1 MKKRM
6 IKLMTI
12 FCMAGILTV
21 NPAIIGLAEE
31 AEAVGADVS
40 EGTEEVEEKPAEK
53 VVEELEAEAEVQG
66 QNENDVTVQA
76 GESDSEP
83 DTDVDYVKKVI
94 WKYNNYDNGGGKTTS
109 TKDTENFK
117 VGKTISFPTISDNER
132 RNGYEFIGW
141 YKDGELVQS
150 LKEGSYEIKEEDIG
164 KELTFIAGW
173 RQTVSASIDGGNELV
188 SMDVKEAV
196 SATELTYQFPSTI
209 NETTDTGDF
218 TFADKWMINGEG
230 PFEAGTTFILEFG
243 DTYGD
248 CIYNVCANE
257 TYGIEAGKAE
267 LKLDSCLKPMNNQ
280 HAVLV
285 DNQSG
290 YTIKRGYGEK
300 VIGSIA
306 PETEA
311 YVGII
316 GDLLTFYEPT
326 SGATFQKNVQDILEQ
341 NTIKYI
347 KTEDVSSHYVECNV
361 LTIKKSDIVRT
372 VNITYK
378 DQYQDTK
385 FTFNNEKAD
394 VYTYSKNIYPGVED
408 QTWDQVLNETIQA
421 NRDKYK
427 FVRWKYFLNGKEC
440 TLEELST
447 TKIDFYKDEKTSLVV
462 QPVWEGAYSYKV
474 DSVIMDEEIKIPD
487 RGSAIV
493 GNSIELPNLDDISGK
508 YTFAGWRSSED
519 QKIYQDGYSY
529 PIKEAETV
537 FTAQWNPV
545 SHKITFVDGT
555 SEDTTTAEYGS
566 VYKWNR
572 LPKKEGY
579 TFQGWKSK
587 EWNEVYPASWK
598 LTVPEYDLTFT
609 AQWNINSYKISY
621 DGNGATM
628 GVPTG
633 TVEQNY
639 QTDYTI
645 DTVVPTKIGYTFQ
658 GWSDGT
664 TTYQPGAAFKV
675 PAKNVVLTAQWKINS
690 HQVKYDGNGGTKAPG
705 SQQVDYNSKVTVS
718 GEASRDGY
726 TFVGWE
732 RISTGEVLSSGHSFV
747 MPDMDETLKA
757 KWKVAHS
764 KISGKGSFYL
774 VSEQSY
780 TMGSG
785 VKVQGDS
792 SNYSEN
798 MTFYVPQSGYYT
810 FE

>member
-6 IKLMTI
+6 IRLMMI
-12 FCMAGILTV
+12 FCMAGILTI
-21 NPAIIGLAEE
+21 NPAIIGQAEE
-31 AEAVGADVS
+31 LSAVGEDSQDVQSQEADD
-40 EGTEEVEEKPAEK
+40 EER
-53 VVEELEAEAEVQG
+53 
-66 QNENDVTVQA
+66 QA
-76 GESDSEP
+76 DESDSEP
-83 DTDVDYVKKVI
+83 DTDVGYVKKVT
-94 WKYNNYDNGGGKTTS
+94 WKYNNSLHGDGKITS
-109 TKDTENFK
+109 TEDKDHFK
-117 VGKTISFPTISDNER
+117 VGESISFPTISDKDG

-141 YKDGELVQS
+141 YKDGELVQG
-150 LKEGSYEIKEEDIG
+150 LKEGSYEIKAEDIG

-173 RQTVSASIDGGNELV
+173 RQTVSAAIDSEEYIPMKGE
-188 SMDVKEAV
+188 EAP
-196 SATELTYQFPSTI
+196 SKTEVTYTFPSNI
-209 NETTDTGDF
+209 SETTDIGLF
-218 TFADKWMINGEG
+218 TFADKWMINGKG
-230 PFEAGTTFILEFG
+230 PFKAGTTFTLEFG
-243 DTYGD
+243 DTYGN
-248 CIYNVCANE
+248 CIYNVYANE
-257 TYGIEAGKAE
+257 TYGIDAE
-267 LKLDSCLKPMNNQ
+267 NAKLKLDSCLKPNNSY
-280 HAVLV
+280 AVLV
-285 DNQSG
+285 DNQSD
-290 YTIKRGYGEK
+290 YTIGRNYDGDVLK
-300 VIGSIA
+300 SIA
-306 PETEA
+306 RKTEA
-311 YVGII
+311 YVGTI

-347 KTEDVSSHYVECNV
+347 KTEDISSHYVECNV
-361 LTIKKSDIVRT
+361 LTIKNSDIVRT

-385 FTFNNEKAD
+385 TFFTFDNEKPNFC
-394 VYTYSKNIYPGVED
+394 TYSKHIYPGVKD
-408 QTWDQVLNETIQA
+408 QTWDKVLNGTIQA
-421 NRDKYK
+421 NRDNYK
-427 FVRWKYFLNGKEC
+427 FVGWKYFLNGKEC
-440 TLEELST
+440 TLEELRI
-447 TKIDFYKDEKTSLVV
+447 KEIDFYTDEKTSLVV
-462 QPVWEGAYSYKV
+462 QPVWKGAYFYEV
-474 DSVIMDEEIKIPD
+474 DPVIMDEGIKIPD

-493 GNSIELPNLDDISGK
+493 GDSIELPRLDDISGK

-519 QKIYQDGYSY
+519 QKVYQAGFSY

-537 FTAQWNPV
+537 FTAQWNLV

-579 TFQGWKSK
+579 TFQGWKSS
-587 EWNEVYPASWK
+587 EWNKVYPASGE
-598 LTVPEYDLTFT
+598 LTVPACDLTFT

-628 GVPTG
+628 GVPSE

-645 DTVVPTKIGYTFQ
+645 DTVVPNKTGYTFQ

-675 PAKNVVLTAQWKINS
+675 PAKNVVLTAQWKTNS

-798 MTFYVPQSGYYT
+798 VTFYVPQSGYYT

>member
-21 NPAIIGLAEE
+21 NPVIIGLAEE
-31 AEAVGADVS
+31 ESAVGADVS
-40 EGTEEVEEKPAEK
+40 EGTEEEPASED
-53 VVEELEAEAEVQG
+53 VIEELEAETDVQG
-66 QNENDVTVQA
+66 QNESN
-76 GESDSEP
+76 SEP
-83 DTDVDYVKKVI
+83 ATDVNYVKKVI
-94 WKYNNYDNGGGKTTS
+94 WNYNNCVEGGITTS
-109 TKDTENFK
+109 KENFK
-117 VGKTISFPTISDNER
+117 VGGSISFPVILDKEV

-150 LKEGSYEIKEEDIG
+150 SKEESYKIKEEDIG

-173 RQTVSASIDGGNELV
+173 RQTVSAAIDSEEYIPMEG
-188 SMDVKEAV
+188 KEAP
-196 SATELTYQFPSTI
+196 SKTEVTYQFPNIS
-209 NETTDTGDF
+209 ETTDIKSF
-218 TFADKWMINGEG
+218 TFANKWMINDKG
-230 PFEAGTTFILEFG
+230 PFEAGTTFTLEFG
-243 DTYGD
+243 DTYGE
-248 CIYNVCANE
+248 CIYNVYANE
-257 TYGIEAGKAE
+257 TYGIEANKAE
-267 LKLDSCLKPMNNQ
+267 LKLDSCLKPTNDQ

-285 DNQSG
+285 ANQSD
-290 YTIKRGYGEK
+290 YTIERDCGGDVLE
-300 VIGSIA
+300 SIDSK
-306 PETEA
+306 TKA
-311 YVGII
+311 YVGTIE
-316 GDLLTFYEPT
+316 DSLTFYEQK
-326 SGATFQKNVQDILEQ
+326 SGAIFSKTIKDILEQ
-341 NTIKYI
+341 KTIKYI
-347 KTEDVSSHYVECNV
+347 KPEDGSSHYVECNV
-361 LTIKKSDIVRT
+361 LTIKNSDIVRT

-385 FTFNNEKAD
+385 TFFTFNNEKANSC
-394 VYTYSKNIYPGVED
+394 TYSENIYPGVKEK
-408 QTWDQVLNETIQA
+408 TWDEVLNKNIWA
-421 NRDKYK
+421 NRGTYK
-427 FVRWKYFLNGKEC
+427 FVGWKYFLNGKEY
-440 TLEELST
+440 TLEELR
-447 TKIDFYKDEKTSLVV
+447 KKNIDFYTDEGTSLVV
-462 QPVWEGAYSYKV
+462 QPVWEGAYSYEV
-474 DSVIMDEEIKIPD
+474 DPVIMDEGIKIPD
-487 RGSAIV
+487 SGSAIV
-493 GNSIELPNLDDISGK
+493 GDSIELPRLDDIRGK

-519 QKIYQDGYSY
+519 QKIYQAGFSY

-566 VYKWNR
+566 DYEWNR

-579 TFQGWKSK
+579 TFQGWKSE
-587 EWNEVYPASWK
+587 EWNKVYPASGE

-609 AQWNINSYKISY
+609 AQW
-621 DGNGATM
+621 
-628 GVPTG
+628 
-633 TVEQNY
+633 
-639 QTDYTI
+639 
-645 DTVVPTKIGYTFQ
+645 
-658 GWSDGT
+658 
-664 TTYQPGAAFKV
+664 
-675 PAKNVVLTAQWKINS
+675 KINS
-690 HQVKYDGNGGTKAPG
+690 HQGKYDGNGGTKAPG

-798 MTFYVPQSGYYT
+798 ITFYVPQSGYYT

>member
-21 NPAIIGLAEE
+21 NPVIIGLAEE
-31 AEAVGADVS
+31 ESAVGADVS
-40 EGTEEVEEKPAEK
+40 EGTEEEPASED
-53 VVEELEAEAEVQG
+53 VIEELEAETDVQG
-66 QNENDVTVQA
+66 QNESN
-76 GESDSEP
+76 SEP
-83 DTDVDYVKKVI
+83 ATDVNYVKKVI
-94 WKYNNYDNGGGKTTS
+94 WNYNNCVEGGITTS
-109 TKDTENFK
+109 KENFK
-117 VGKTISFPTISDNER
+117 VGGSISFPVILDKEV

-150 LKEGSYEIKEEDIG
+150 SKEESYKIKEEDIG

-173 RQTVSASIDGGNELV
+173 RQTVSAAIDSEEYIPMEG
-188 SMDVKEAV
+188 KEAP
-196 SATELTYQFPSTI
+196 SKTEVTYQFPNIS
-209 NETTDTGDF
+209 ETTDIKSF
-218 TFADKWMINGEG
+218 TFANKWMINDKG
-230 PFEAGTTFILEFG
+230 PFEAGTTFTLEFG
-243 DTYGD
+243 DTYGE
-248 CIYNVCANE
+248 CIYNVYANE
-257 TYGIEAGKAE
+257 TYGIEANKAE
-267 LKLDSCLKPMNNQ
+267 LKLDSCLKPTNDQ

-285 DNQSG
+285 ANQSD
-290 YTIKRGYGEK
+290 YTIERDCGGDVLE
-300 VIGSIA
+300 SIDSK
-306 PETEA
+306 TKA
-311 YVGII
+311 YVGTIE
-316 GDLLTFYEPT
+316 DSLTFYEQK
-326 SGATFQKNVQDILEQ
+326 SGAIFSKTIKDILEQ
-341 NTIKYI
+341 KTIKYI
-347 KTEDVSSHYVECNV
+347 KPEDGSSHYVECNV
-361 LTIKKSDIVRT
+361 LTIKNSDIVRT

-385 FTFNNEKAD
+385 TFFTFNNEKANSC
-394 VYTYSKNIYPGVED
+394 TYSENIYPGVKEK
-408 QTWDQVLNETIQA
+408 TWDEVLNKNIWA
-421 NRDKYK
+421 NRGTYK
-427 FVRWKYFLNGKEC
+427 FVGWKYFLNGKEY
-440 TLEELST
+440 TLEELR
-447 TKIDFYKDEKTSLVV
+447 KKNIDFYTDEGTSLVV
-462 QPVWEGAYSYKV
+462 QPVWEGAYSYEV
-474 DSVIMDEEIKIPD
+474 DPVIMDEGIKIPD
-487 RGSAIV
+487 SGSAIV
-493 GNSIELPNLDDISGK
+493 GDSIELPRLDDIRGK

-519 QKIYQDGYSY
+519 QKIYQAGFSY

-566 VYKWNR
+566 DYEWNR

-579 TFQGWKSK
+579 TFQGWKSE
-587 EWNEVYPASWK
+587 EWNKVYPASGE
-598 LTVPEYDLTFT
+598 LTVPEYDLTF
-609 AQWNINSYKISY
+609 
-621 DGNGATM
+621 
-628 GVPTG
+628 
-633 TVEQNY
+633 
-639 QTDYTI
+639 
-645 DTVVPTKIGYTFQ
+645 
-658 GWSDGT
+658 
-664 TTYQPGAAFKV
+664 
-675 PAKNVVLTAQWKINS
+675 TAQWKINS

-798 MTFYVPQSGYYT
+798 ITFYVPQSGYYT

>member
-1 MKKRM
+1 M
-6 IKLMTI
+6 IRLMMI
-12 FCMAGILTV
+12 FCMAGILTI
-21 NPAIIGLAEE
+21 NPAIIGQAEE
-31 AEAVGADVS
+31 SSAVGEDSQRKVDVQSQEADD
-40 EGTEEVEEKPAEK
+40 VEEQDASDQTVEFKITYVFNYGANSGKPATITKGYYDSKNEG
-53 VVEELEAEAEVQG
+53 VMITVEQ
-66 QNENDVTVQA
+66 TVDETA
-76 GESDSEP
+76 RE
-83 DTDVDYVKKVI
+83 
-94 WKYNNYDNGGGKTTS
+94 
-109 TKDTENFK
+109 
-117 VGKTISFPTISDNER
+117 
-132 RNGYEFIGW
+132 GYEFIGW
-141 YKDGELVQS
+141 YKDGTFYGNDSQYTLTAKDVVD
-150 LKEGSYEIKEEDIG
+150 KEI
-164 KELTFIAGW
+164 TFRAAW
-173 RQTVSASIDGGNELV
+173 RQKVSASIDGGNELV

-196 SATELTYQFPSTI
+196 SATELTYQLPLDI
-209 NETTDTGDF
+209 NETTDTGAF
-218 TFADKWMINGEG
+218 TFADKWMINGKG
-230 PFEAGTTFILEFG
+230 PFHAGEPFTLTFA
-243 DTYGD
+243 DTDGD
-248 CIYNVCANE
+248 CIYNVCANDNYE
-257 TYGIEAGKAE
+257 IEAGNAE
-267 LKLDSCLKPMNNQ
+267 LKLESCVKPAENQ
-280 HAVLV
+280 YAVLV
-285 DNQSG
+285 DNQSD
-290 YTIKRGYGEK
+290 YTIGRSHDGDAMAD
-300 VIGSIA
+300 IA
-306 PETEA
+306 SNTEA
-311 YVGII
+311 YI
-316 GDLLTFYEPT
+316 GTVKDSLTFYEPN
-326 SGATFQKNVQDILEQ
+326 SGATFSKTVEDILKQ

-347 KTEDVSSHYVECNV
+347 KQEDVSSHYVECNV
-361 LTIKKSDIVRT
+361 LTIVNRDIVRT
-372 VNITYK
+372 VNVTYK
-378 DQYQDTK
+378 DQYNDKKTS
-385 FTFNNEKAD
+385 FTFNNESANS
-394 VYTYSKNIYPGVED
+394 YTYSKNIYPGVKE
-408 QTWDQVLNETIQA
+408 QTWDKVLNDETIQA
-421 NRDKYK
+421 NRGTYE
-427 FVRWKYFLNGKEC
+427 FAGWKYFLNGEEY
-440 TLEELST
+440 TLEKLST
-447 TKIDFYKDEKTSLVV
+447 KEINFYTDEKTSLVV
-462 QPVWEGAYSYKV
+462 QPVWRGQYSYKV
-474 DSVIMDEEIKIPD
+474 DPVIRDEEIEIPD
-487 RGSAIV
+487 SGPAIV
-493 GNSIELPNLDDISGK
+493 GDSIELPQLDDISGK

-519 QKIYQDGYSY
+519 QKIYQAGYSY

-579 TFQGWKSK
+579 TFQGWKSSEGNK
-587 EWNEVYPASWK
+587 VYPASGK
-598 LTVPEYDLTFT
+598 LTVPAYDLTFT

-628 GVPTG
+628 GVPSG

-645 DTVVPTKIGYTFQ
+645 DTVVPTKTGYTFQ

-675 PAKNVVLTAQWKINS
+675 PAKNVVLTAQWKTNS

-798 MTFYVPQSGYYT
+798 ITFYVPQSGYYT

>member
-1 MKKRM
+1 M
-6 IKLMTI
+6 IRLMMI
-12 FCMAGILTV
+12 FCMAGILTI
-21 NPAIIGLAEE
+21 NPAIIGQAEE
-31 AEAVGADVS
+31 LSAVGEDSQRKVDVQSQEADD
-40 EGTEEVEEKPAEK
+40 VEE
-53 VVEELEAEAEVQG
+53 
-66 QNENDVTVQA
+66 QA
-76 GESDSEP
+76 DESDSEL
-83 DTDVDYVKKVI
+83 DTDVDYVKKVT
-94 WKYNNYDNGGGKTTS
+94 WKYNNYDTGGS
-109 TKDTENFK
+109 VHSIEDTKNFK
-117 VGKTISFPTISDNER
+117 LGGSIPFPTFLDNEF

-150 LKEGSYEIKEEDIG
+150 SEKGSYEIKKEDIG

-173 RQTVSASIDGGNELV
+173 RQKVSAAIDSEEYTPMTGE
-188 SMDVKEAV
+188 EAP
-196 SATELTYQFPSTI
+196 SKTEVIYQFPSNI
-209 NETTDTGDF
+209 NETTETGDF
-218 TFADKWMINGEG
+218 TFANKWMINTKG
-230 PFEAGTTFILEFG
+230 PFSAGDSFSLTFA
-243 DTYGD
+243 DTDGD

-257 TYGIEAGKAE
+257 TYGIEAGNAE
-267 LKLDSCLKPMNNQ
+267 LKLDSCLKPMNDQ

-285 DNQSG
+285 DNQSN
-290 YTIKRGYGEK
+290 YTIKRDYSGDVPE
-300 VIGSIA
+300 SIA
-306 PETEA
+306 PKTEA

-316 GDLLTFYEPT
+316 EDSLTFCEPN
-326 SGATFQKNVQDILEQ
+326 SGATFSKTVQDILDQ
-341 NTIKYI
+341 DTIKYR
-347 KTEDVSSHYVECNV
+347 KQEDVSSHYVECHV
-361 LTIKKSDIVRT
+361 LTIKNSDIVRT

-378 DQYQDTK
+378 DQYQDNETF
-385 FTFNNEKAD
+385 FTFNNEKAPS
-394 VYTYSKNIYPGVED
+394 YTYSENIYPGVKD
-408 QTWDQVLNETIQA
+408 KTWAEVLKENIQA
-421 NRDKYK
+421 NRGTYE
-427 FVRWKYFLNGKEC
+427 FVEWKYFLNGEEY
-440 TLEELST
+440 TLEKLSEK
-447 TKIDFYKDEKTSLVV
+447 KIDFYTDEKTSLVV
-462 QPVWEGAYSYKV
+462 QPVWRGQYFYEV
-474 DSVIMDEEIKIPD
+474 DSVIMDEGIEIPD
-487 RGSAIV
+487 RGPAIV
-493 GNSIELPNLDDISGK
+493 GKDIELASLKNIPGK

-519 QKIYQDGYSY
+519 QKIYQAGYSY
-529 PIKEAETV
+529 PIKEAKTV

-555 SEDTTTAEYGS
+555 SEDTITAEYGS

-579 TFQGWKSK
+579 TFQGWKPK
-587 EWNEVYPASWK
+587 EGNDVYPASWE
-598 LTVPEYDLTFT
+598 LTVPEHDLTFT
-609 AQWNINSYKISY
+609 AQWSINSYKISY

-628 GVPTG
+628 GVPSG

-664 TTYQPGAAFKV
+664 TIYQPGAAFKV
-675 PAKNVVLTAQWKINS
+675 PAKNVVLTAQWKTNS

-705 SQQVDYNSKVTVS
+705 NQQVDYNSKVTVS

-798 MTFYVPQSGYYT
+798 VTFYVPQSGYYT

>member
-21 NPAIIGLAEE
+21 NPVIIGLAEE
-31 AEAVGADVS
+31 ESAVGADVS
-40 EGTEEVEEKPAEK
+40 EGTEEEPASED
-53 VVEELEAEAEVQG
+53 VIEELEAEADVQG
-66 QNENDVTVQA
+66 QNESN
-76 GESDSEP
+76 SEP
-83 DTDVDYVKKVI
+83 ATDVNYVKKVI
-94 WKYNNYDNGGGKTTS
+94 WNYNNYVEGGITTP
-109 TKDTENFK
+109 KEDKENFK
-117 VGKTISFPTISDNER
+117 VGGSISFPVILDKEV

-150 LKEGSYEIKEEDIG
+150 SKEESYKIKEEDIG

-173 RQTVSASIDGGNELV
+173 RQTVSAAIDSEEYIPMEG
-188 SMDVKEAV
+188 KEAP
-196 SATELTYQFPSTI
+196 SKTEVTYQFPNIS
-209 NETTDTGDF
+209 ETTDIKSF
-218 TFADKWMINGEG
+218 TFANKWMINDKG
-230 PFEAGTTFILEFG
+230 PFEAGTTFTLEFG
-243 DTYGD
+243 DTYGE
-248 CIYNVCANE
+248 CIYNVYANE
-257 TYGIEAGKAE
+257 TYGIEANKAE
-267 LKLDSCLKPMNNQ
+267 LKLDSCLKPTNDQ

-285 DNQSG
+285 ANQSD
-290 YTIKRGYGEK
+290 YTIERDCGGDVLE
-300 VIGSIA
+300 SIDSK
-306 PETEA
+306 TEA
-311 YVGII
+311 YVGTIE
-316 GDLLTFYEPT
+316 DSLTFYEQK
-326 SGATFQKNVQDILEQ
+326 SGATFSKTIKDILEQ
-341 NTIKYI
+341 KTIKYI
-347 KTEDVSSHYVECNV
+347 KPEDGSSHYVECNV
-361 LTIKKSDIVRT
+361 LTIKNSDIVRT

-385 FTFNNEKAD
+385 TFFTFNNEKANSC
-394 VYTYSKNIYPGVED
+394 TYSENIYPGVKEK
-408 QTWDQVLNETIQA
+408 TWDEVLNKNIWAKRGT
-421 NRDKYK
+421 YK
-427 FVRWKYFLNGKEC
+427 FGGWKYFLNGKEY
-440 TLEELST
+440 TLEELR
-447 TKIDFYKDEKTSLVV
+447 KKNIDFYTDEGTSLVV
-462 QPVWEGAYSYKV
+462 QPVWEGAYSYEV
-474 DSVIMDEEIKIPD
+474 DPVIMDEGIKIPD
-487 RGSAIV
+487 SGSAIV
-493 GNSIELPNLDDISGK
+493 GDSIELPRLDDIRGK

-519 QKIYQDGYSY
+519 QKIYQAGFSY

-566 VYKWNR
+566 DYEWNR

-587 EWNEVYPASWK
+587 EWNEVYPALGE
-598 LTVPEYDLTFT
+598 LTVPAYDLTF
-609 AQWNINSYKISY
+609 
-621 DGNGATM
+621 
-628 GVPTG
+628 
-633 TVEQNY
+633 
-639 QTDYTI
+639 
-645 DTVVPTKIGYTFQ
+645 
-658 GWSDGT
+658 
-664 TTYQPGAAFKV
+664 
-675 PAKNVVLTAQWKINS
+675 TAQWKINS

-705 SQQVDYNSKVTVS
+705 SQQVDYNSKVTLS

-798 MTFYVPQSGYYT
+798 ITFYVPQSGYYT

>member
-21 NPAIIGLAEE
+21 NPVIIGLAEE
-31 AEAVGADVS
+31 ESAVGADVS
-40 EGTEEVEEKPAEK
+40 EGTEEEPASED
-53 VVEELEAEAEVQG
+53 VIEELEAEADVQG
-66 QNENDVTVQA
+66 QNESN
-76 GESDSEP
+76 SEP
-83 DTDVDYVKKVI
+83 ATDVNYVKKVI
-94 WKYNNYDNGGGKTTS
+94 WNYNNYVEGGITTP
-109 TKDTENFK
+109 KEDKENFK
-117 VGKTISFPTISDNER
+117 VGGSISFPVILDKEV

-150 LKEGSYEIKEEDIG
+150 SKEESYKIKEEDIG

-173 RQTVSASIDGGNELV
+173 RQTVSAAIDNEEYIP
-188 SMDVKEAV
+188 MEGKEAP
-196 SATELTYQFPSTI
+196 SKTEVTYQFPNIS
-209 NETTDTGDF
+209 ETTDIKSF
-218 TFADKWMINGEG
+218 TFANKWMINDKG
-230 PFEAGTTFILEFG
+230 PFEAGTTFTLEFG
-243 DTYGD
+243 DTYGE
-248 CIYNVCANE
+248 CIYNVYANE
-257 TYGIEAGKAE
+257 TYGIEANKAE
-267 LKLDSCLKPMNNQ
+267 LKLDSCLKPTNDQ

-285 DNQSG
+285 ANQSD
-290 YTIKRGYGEK
+290 YTIERDCGGDVLE
-300 VIGSIA
+300 SIDSK
-306 PETEA
+306 TEA
-311 YVGII
+311 YVGTIE
-316 GDLLTFYEPT
+316 DSLTFYEQK
-326 SGATFQKNVQDILEQ
+326 SGATFSKTIKDILEQ
-341 NTIKYI
+341 KTIKYI
-347 KTEDVSSHYVECNV
+347 KPEDGSSHYVECNV
-361 LTIKKSDIVRT
+361 LTIKNSDIVRT

-385 FTFNNEKAD
+385 TFFTFNNEKANSC
-394 VYTYSKNIYPGVED
+394 TYSENIYPGVKEK
-408 QTWDQVLNETIQA
+408 TWDEVLNETIQA
-421 NRDKYK
+421 NRGTYK
-427 FVRWKYFLNGKEC
+427 FGGWKYFLNGTEC
-440 TLEELST
+440 TLEELR
-447 TKIDFYKDEKTSLVV
+447 KKNIDFYKDEGTSLVV
-462 QPVWEGAYSYKV
+462 QPVWEGAYSYDVNLSENANIKV
-474 DSVIMDEEIKIPD
+474 PEGGD
-487 RGSAIV
+487 RIV
-493 GNSIELPNLDDISGK
+493 GDSIALPKLDDISGK

-519 QKIYQDGYSY
+519 QKIYQAGFSY

-566 VYKWNR
+566 DYEWNR

-579 TFQGWKSK
+579 TFQGWKSE
-587 EWNEVYPASWK
+587 EWNKVYPASGE
-598 LTVPEYDLTFT
+598 LTVPEYDLTF
-609 AQWNINSYKISY
+609 
-621 DGNGATM
+621 
-628 GVPTG
+628 
-633 TVEQNY
+633 
-639 QTDYTI
+639 
-645 DTVVPTKIGYTFQ
+645 
-658 GWSDGT
+658 
-664 TTYQPGAAFKV
+664 
-675 PAKNVVLTAQWKINS
+675 TAQWKINS

-798 MTFYVPQSGYYT
+798 ITFYVPQSGYYT

>member
-6 IKLMTI
+6 IRLMMI
-12 FCMAGILTV
+12 FCMAGILTI
-21 NPAIIGLAEE
+21 NPAIIGQAEE
-31 AEAVGADVS
+31 LSAVGEDSQRKEDVQSQEADD
-40 EGTEEVEEKPAEK
+40 VEEQDA
-53 VVEELEAEAEVQG
+53 
-66 QNENDVTVQA
+66 
-76 GESDSEP
+76 
-83 DTDVDYVKKVI
+83 
-94 WKYNNYDNGGGKTTS
+94 
-109 TKDTENFK
+109 
-117 VGKTISFPTISDNER
+117 SDNTLEFKITYVFNYGADYGETDTATGGYYYSKNEGDKITIKQMPSATR
-132 RNGYEFIGW
+132 EDYEFIGW
-141 YKDGELVQS
+141 YKDGTLYEN
-150 LKEGSYEIKEEDIG
+150 GSQY
-164 KELTFIAGW
+164 ELTKKDAADKEITFTAAW
-173 RQTVSASIDGGNELV
+173 RQKVSAAIDSEEYTP
-188 SMDVKEAV
+188 MTREEAP
-196 SATELTYQFPSTI
+196 SKTEVTYHFPPNIS
-209 NETTDTGDF
+209 ETTNTGAF
-218 TFADKWMINGEG
+218 TFANKWMINDKG
-230 PFEAGTTFILEFG
+230 PFEAGEAFTLRFA
-243 DTYGD
+243 DTDGN

-257 TYGIEAGKAE
+257 TYGIEAGNAE
-267 LKLDSCLKPMNNQ
+267 LKLDSCLKPMNDQ

-285 DNQSG
+285 DNQSN
-290 YTIKRGYGEK
+290 YTIKRDYGGDASES
-300 VIGSIA
+300 IGTK
-306 PETEA
+306 TEA
-311 YVGII
+311 YIRTVG
-316 GDLLTFYEPT
+316 DSLTFYEPS
-326 SGATFQKNVQDILEQ
+326 SGATFSKTVQDILGQ
-341 NTIKYI
+341 NTIKYR
-347 KTEDVSSHYVECNV
+347 KTEDGSSHYVECNV
-361 LTIKKSDIVRT
+361 LTIVNRDIVRK
-372 VNITYK
+372 VNVTYK
-378 DQYQDTK
+378 DQYNDKKTS
-385 FTFNNEKAD
+385 FTFNNES
-394 VYTYSKNIYPGVED
+394 VNFCTYSENIYPGVEG
-408 QTWDQVLNETIQA
+408 QTWGNVLKENIQA
-421 NRDKYK
+421 NRGTYEFDG
-427 FVRWKYFLNGKEC
+427 WKYFLNEEEC
-440 TLEELST
+440 PLEELR
-447 TKIDFYKDEKTSLVV
+447 TKEINFYTDEGTSLVV
-462 QPVWEGAYSYKV
+462 QPVWRGQYSYKV
-474 DSVIMDEEIKIPD
+474 DSVIMDEGIKIPD
-487 RGSAIV
+487 SGSAIV

-519 QKIYQDGYSY
+519 QKIYQARDSY
-529 PIKEAETV
+529 PIKEANTT

-579 TFQGWKSK
+579 TFQGWKSSEGNK
-587 EWNEVYPASWK
+587 VYPASGE
-598 LTVPEYDLTFT
+598 LTVPADDLTFT

-628 GVPTG
+628 GVPSG

-675 PAKNVVLTAQWKINS
+675 PAKNVVLTAQWKTNS

-798 MTFYVPQSGYYT
+798 ITFYVPQSGYYT